1 MQHTNV
7 PLQMGA
13 PCAQTGTQSY
23 KQRMCHHDAPF
34 CRHDSGK
41 WGITPEAVR
50 QSQEQHKKC
59 QREPHAHFR
68 LTVNSLPRFSG
79 QM

>member
-1 MQHTNV
+1 MQHTDV
-7 PLQMGA
+7 PFQMGA

-50 QSQEQHKKC
+50 Q
-59 QREPHAHFR
+59 
-68 LTVNSLPRFSG
+68 G
-79 QM
+79 QACPASVAPYQASYQDYYVTGN